1 MASLKAT
8 EGLLKGLSDSSNALE
23 AEVGGGDLVLLL
35 IAGLPSVNI
44 SMFCFIL
51 MHFTATTMTLSRSCL
66 LFDNE
71 GVRDDNSECSEF
83 AHSICDRV
91 RII

>member
-1 MASLKAT
+1 MTLIFSYQSSLASSFIASLKAK

-44 SMFCFIL
+44 LILCFTQMQL
-51 MHFTATTMTLSRSCL
+51 AVTTMPLPRSYL
-66 LFDNE
+66 LIAN
-71 GVRDDNSECSEF
+71 
-83 AHSICDRV
+83 DRFE
-91 RII
+91 RRLL